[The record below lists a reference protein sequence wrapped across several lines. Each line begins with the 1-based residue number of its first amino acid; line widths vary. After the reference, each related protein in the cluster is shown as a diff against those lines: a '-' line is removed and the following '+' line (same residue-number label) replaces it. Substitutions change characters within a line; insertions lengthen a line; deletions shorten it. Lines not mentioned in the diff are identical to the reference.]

1 MRPLAL
7 PLVIS
12 EAAEHKTMSDDKPKP
27 IGENTRMRFA
37 RERRLDSARTRM
49 NAPISV
55 VLLND
60 KGKRVSTGTA
70 TLKNL
75 SLQGALIT
83 DMKLTNDVEDFNDEY
98 RIRFRLMAGPLAG
111 MEGLCE
117 PVRLDSAKGTIGA
130 FMPNG
135 FFLPIT

>member
-1 MRPLAL
+1 M
-7 PLVIS
+7 
-12 EAAEHKTMSDDKPKP
+12 
-27 IGENTRMRFA
+27 GEQTKIRMA
-37 RERRLDSARTRM
+37 KERRLDSARTRM

-55 VLLND
+55 VLVNSENQ
-60 KGKRVSTGTA
+60 RIATGTA

-83 DMKLTNDVEDFNDEY
+83 DMQLAGPTPDLSKEY

-111 MEGLCE
+111 MEGWCE
-117 PVRLDSAKGTIGA
+117 PVRIDGGAAGIGVY
-130 FMPNG
+130 MPNG